1 MKKFLY
7 LVLFVLII
15 GSISA
20 SFEDEW
26 KEAKKYVTTC
36 VQFLREKG
44 LLDENVA
51 LLKKGLKD
59 EAIDLCTQKYGS
71 RNLCVDIIIMIEM
84 LMEIYKVN
92 N

>member
-1 MKKFLY
+1 MC
-7 LVLFVLII
+7 
-15 GSISA
+15 SISQG
-20 SFEDEW
+20 E
-26 KEAKKYVTTC
+26 
-36 VQFLREKG
+36 RI
-44 LLDENVA
+44 LDENVA